1 MARGEEEG
9 AEAGMRRGGAA
20 GMGAARTRGAV
31 EAVRPRTA
39 ARKERD
45 AAPRNAIAR
54 VSSEKMGTAVV
65 AWWGI
70 RNGEV

>member
-1 MARGEEEG
+1 
-9 AEAGMRRGGAA
+9 
-20 GMGAARTRGAV
+20 MGAARTRGAV

-39 ARKERD
+39 ARKERE

-54 VSSEKMGTAVV
+54 VSSEKVGTAVV
-65 AWWGI
+65 AWWGT